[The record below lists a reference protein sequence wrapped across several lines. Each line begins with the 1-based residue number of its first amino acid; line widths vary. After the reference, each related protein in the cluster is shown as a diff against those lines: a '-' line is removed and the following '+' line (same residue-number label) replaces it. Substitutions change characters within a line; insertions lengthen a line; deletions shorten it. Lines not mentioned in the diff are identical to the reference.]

1 MTNANMQE
9 KNLNGGGK
17 PSKRKEEE
25 DSNPMNGVTASGCET
40 SGIPKKDYSRSKA
53 GSREEST
60 PGFIGS
66 VLPQQRMTRS
76 KVGRATTI
84 DTRSL

>member
-53 GSREEST
+53 GSNDPLYTVEEE
-60 PGFIGS
+60 FQMC
-66 VLPQQRMTRS
+66 VNAS
-76 KVGRATTI
+76 K
-84 DTRSL
+84 